1 MKQGYMTLL
10 LHAHLPFV
18 RHPEYEQF
26 LEEDWLFEAITET
39 YIPLICIFDR
49 LLEENIDFRI
59 TMSLTPPLM
68 SMLTDSLL
76 QSRYLRYIE
85 RLILLAEKEVQRTVF
100 MADFHKTARMYYDFF
115 TKSRHVFENVYHRNL
130 VSAFRKFS
138 DAGKL
143 EIVTCGATHGFLPF
157 MSENLEAVN
166 AQIEIACQLHEKHL
180 GKRPQGIWLP
190 ECGYFDG
197 LGEVLKRNGIKF
209 FFTDSHG
216 VTFAKPQPR
225 YGVFAPVYLH
235 SGVAAFARDVE
246 SSRSVWSSEVGYPGD
261 YAYREFYRDIGFD
274 LDFDYIKDFIHP
286 AGFRT
291 NTGIK
296 YYRITDKCGGEKE
309 PYDVEKA
316 TAKTKDHARDF
327 FDRRLQ
333 HMRELSSHM
342 NRPPLVVSPYDA
354 ELFGHWWFE
363 GPGFIDALLRLVYKE
378 GAREGFAMVT
388 PSEYL
393 EKFPENQMVQLDMS
407 SWGAAGYG
415 KVWLN
420 SSNDWIYRHLH
431 KCADLMVG
439 AASRFKTRATWL
451 EERAL
456 NQMARELLLAQSSDW
471 AFIMTSGTMVEYA
484 NRRTKDHVN
493 RFLKLH
499 NDLMCSVVEESFL
512 TTIEFRDNI
521 FPDIDF
527 RVYASKTGLST
538 GMSSLTQPSHS

>member
-1 MKQGYMTLL
+1 MAGYLTLF
-10 LHAHLPFV
+10 LHAHLPYV

-39 YIPLICIFDR
+39 YIPLIDIFDR
-49 LLEENIDFRI
+49 FISEDIDFRI

-68 SMLTDSLL
+68 SMLTDPLL

-100 MADFHKTARMYYDFF
+100 MKEFHKTAKMYYDHF
-115 TKSRHVFENVYHRNL
+115 TKSRHIFENVYHRNL
-130 VSAFRKFS
+130 VAAFRRFS
-138 DAGKL
+138 EAGKL

-166 AQIEIACQLHEKHL
+166 AQIEIACDLHEKHI
-180 GKRPQGIWLP
+180 GKRPTGIWLP
-190 ECGYFDG
+190 ECGYFAG
-197 LGEVLKRNGIKF
+197 LGDVLKNNGIKF

-216 VTFAKPQPR
+216 VVFSKPRPR
-225 YGVFAPVYLH
+225 FGVHAPVYLN

-261 YAYREFYRDIGFD
+261 YDYREFYRDIGFD

-309 PYDVEKA
+309 PYDFERA
-316 TAKTKDHARDF
+316 RAKTKAHGRDF
-327 FDRRLQ
+327 FEQRLKA
-333 HMRELSSHM
+333 MDELSSVM

-363 GPGFIDALLRLVYKE
+363 GPHFIEALLRLVNDE
-378 GAREGFAMVT
+378 GKQKGLEMIT
-388 PSEYL
+388 PTEYL
-393 EKFPENQMVQLDMS
+393 QRYPENQMVELDMS

-420 SSNDWIYRHLH
+420 STNDWIYRHLH
-431 KCADLMVG
+431 KCADMMVNV
-439 AASRFKTRATWL
+439 ASMYSSRATVL

-484 NRRTKDHVN
+484 ERRTKDHVN
-493 RFLKLH
+493 RFLKLY
-499 NDLMCSVVEESFL
+499 NDLMSSVVEESFL
-512 TTIEFRDNI
+512 ATIEYRDNI

-527 RVYASKTGLST
+527 RVYASESGLPTGLSVVE
-538 GMSSLTQPSHS
+538 QPKQS